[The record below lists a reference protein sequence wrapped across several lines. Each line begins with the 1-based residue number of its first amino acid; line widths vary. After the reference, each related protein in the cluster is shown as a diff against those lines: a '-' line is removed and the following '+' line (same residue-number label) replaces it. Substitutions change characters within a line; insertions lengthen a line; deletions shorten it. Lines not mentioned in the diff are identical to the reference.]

1 MANASTFTTLTLFN
15 LMLFGMLLAFG
26 QSIPQFQAI
35 IAGPVNCIND
45 NNPKCQFPQFSP
57 PRFNSTTTKTTS
69 GSVPFPQCLIT
80 FGLCSQAIVQTVSDV
95 ATATWDG
102 FAFLG
107 YALSYLGILAY
118 AFLLKVYSGF
128 QIIFLTGNT
137 LGGDFGVPF
146 FGNIVIAF
154 FIINAIFGI
163 TLIRGNPS
171 GV

>member
-26 QSIPQFQAI
+26 QSVPSFQAI
-35 IAGPVNCIND
+35 TQGPANCIND
-45 NNPKCQFPQFSP
+45 ITTSCRFPQFSP
-57 PRFNSTTTKTTS
+57 PRFGNGTKTVSTS
-69 GSVPFPQCLIT
+69 PPFPQCLIT
-80 FGLCSQAIVQTVSDV
+80 FGLCSGAIVQTVTDV
-95 ATATWDG
+95 ATATFNG
-102 FAFLG
+102 LVFIG
-107 YALSYLGILAY
+107 YGIAYLGLFAY
-118 AFLLKVYSGF
+118 AFFQKIISGF

-146 FGNIVIAF
+146 FGNIVIGF
-154 FIINAIFGI
+154 FIINLIFGI